1 MPDLK
6 QIQNDLQQARNDKKA
21 AQDTHFAASET
32 LKRVERERAR
42 LEQTV
47 GPNNGA
53 YLHRKSQL
61 DEISATLKRTI
72 ESSQADLQK
81 HLAVEGHLWEILLPF
96 SDPREQLKNLPD
108 DTPFLLFP
116 VRLETRF
123 KKVTQRGGGEKDQ
136 LWVRVYPDDCA
147 IDQFE
152 EVLSESELR
161 SARIFWEQ
169 WWKAGGHESQQRGA
183 WAGLVSAHGSGRAA
197 WITGK
202 SVLQPGADG
211 DPNALQKIYRPL
223 NAEPVKA
230 SAHDIIL
237 VATIE
242 TDDAATLP
250 FTTQEET
257 LLKTYWASFW
267 LADGDPVA
275 EQAAR
280 TALETDTSAARA
292 DALLE
297 MYVPSNLKDVPKNGL
312 PKSSVAVKVETLLL
326 PRTDTMAT
334 RSQAWSRAPQV
345 NVMPERFILLGY
357 QDDDI
362 VLNEI
367 SAPIPSP
374 LVAGPNPS
382 APKPENGQ
390 PEDAFDAVLHPE
402 IRWMTDF
409 EEAVRIGMGF
419 KADLSAA
426 QAERGFDRLIVVGL
440 RVGSDAQGG
449 RELLEQL
456 LQHHQYS
463 SKGFG
468 LLPQGA
474 ATNNTDKVNAAFT
487 RADDPD
493 ESFDLYFKPAAPAP
507 LPGTDP
513 ILDKRDGEWLC
524 DRLGLNSGTF
534 TQTLYADGA
543 DQSEARA
550 MNIALWPVTLGY
562 LMDSMMQE
570 VFSAQDVERTRQFF
584 TRYVSGRGPIPAL
597 RIGRQPYGILPACD
611 FDNMAWFKGERRAAV
626 SQWVGYLE
634 QLHGVLS
641 KLSGHWNAMK
651 NRADWV
657 GKTRNIDGSPADAH
671 QTLLNIVGLHPA
683 SVEFYQRHTPGRDF
697 WWNFLLI
704 SGFYNRADF
713 LGRGIPETPDM
724 AEGLDNDGMNYLRFL
739 GYNGEE
745 KPGILDKIFMRYAPR
760 LQGPLIDDVPL
771 SETDLIRAYTA
782 PVAPDTTGKNYIQ
795 WLIEHAQSPE
805 VLRKQ
810 EGFIDNKP
818 PTALLYM
825 MLHQALIE
833 GYFDAGLRAHVE
845 LGLADVQTARA
856 ARIDRPF
863 IHVEQAVKTNT
874 AEAVSTIRESKY
886 EWLYTPVSAADNQ
899 VMFEHLAGK
908 VFTNFQPVRYLSEQ
922 LKALP
927 YLKDAPTARLERVF
941 AEHIDTCSYRLDA
954 WKTGLMHLQMEM
966 MQPASDDA
974 ESGHGMYLGAFGWL
988 ENVRPENKVLTSP
1001 QIPQELQTEFQNPQ
1015 EPPLMSDSTNAGYIL
1030 APSLNHAV
1038 AASVLRNGYL
1048 SNATPANP
1056 QTLAVNLSS
1065 ERVRKALGVLE
1076 GIRNGQPLGALLGYH
1091 LERGLHDRYDDAT
1104 GFTVDEVIYDLR
1116 LAFPL
1121 YGGQLA
1127 TSEEDDPQESVEA
1140 NNVINGLDL
1149 VTVIKE
1155 NPANKTYPF
1164 GKSTLPNTLSSAQV
1178 AAINEEVDR
1187 MLDLHDAIAD
1197 LVMAESVYQVTLGNY
1212 DRAASTLDAFSK
1224 AGFPPEPQIVQTP
1237 RTGVA
1242 LTHRVG
1248 LHLNAAAVAPA
1259 GAAPRAL
1266 LEPALNEW
1274 LGGRLPAMNTIG
1286 CAVYYADTATANDN
1300 ERVFVTAQDL
1310 GLQPIDLLYLLQQ
1323 SMFTP
1328 STDLQAKT
1336 ESTSETAS
1344 KRAFSEMDDLI
1355 EHFIRKRPTARP
1367 DREIRIAYTEIGSG
1381 GQVSCFEI
1389 AALVKSLRALVL
1401 ASRALRPA
1409 DLMLPESAS
1418 DKDDVQASLA
1428 PGRVTALQTIIDV
1441 TLDGLKTD
1449 FFNLAAPLRNLRTL
1463 ESNISTLEKR
1473 IAQPEPG
1480 DDVPTMTLQL
1490 QALQAQVPVD
1500 KQSIT
1505 DNSDTLTAQIIPLLL
1520 SVGKHGFAD
1529 SGIGNIYAERQRII
1543 SVLRQKAS
1551 DYHTHWQGKL
1561 TDYDA
1566 AIAEFDAVKL
1576 DGTVPESQKV
1586 ELLRKAERLVS
1597 TAIATGNTMAEV
1609 EGPVKAARAPF
1620 VGKLAGL
1627 QAFLAAVPVSP
1638 LEQKNALET
1647 FRAGIEVFDTILLDI
1662 QTETTWIYT
1671 FAEELLTRADL
1682 LSKHLDVAV
1691 ENSPLNKLKAAFD
1704 KIAGTADAQQQVQ
1717 FAIETAQLLLG
1728 EDFRMIPV
1736 YATGSALQATWQNAH
1751 AASASLLDFQKN
1763 TLGND
1768 FPEDDWL
1775 HGVARV
1781 REKMWHWENL
1791 TLLSEG
1797 LGLNEPA
1804 LTPLQFPLEPD
1815 DRWLALQYR
1824 EENDAFAT
1832 PEHDHLLYT
1841 PHYGVAVPDI
1851 SSVCGLLLDEWTE
1864 MIPQKEETIGV
1875 GFHYDR
1881 PNTEPP
1887 QTWLMVLPTDF
1898 RGGWTWNDVTG
1909 ALLHTLDEA
1918 KRRAVEP
1925 AFIDDT
1931 SLARFLPATMA
1942 AVTTYPITLQMNY
1955 AVNNQYFQLVNLEN
1969 NG

>member
-21 AQDTHFAASET
+21 AQDSHFAATET
-32 LKRVERERAR
+32 LKRVERERAQ
-42 LEQTV
+42 LEQIA
-47 GPNNGA
+47 GPNNVA
-53 YLHRKSQL
+53 YLRRKSQL
-61 DEISATLKRTI
+61 VEISATLKRTI
-72 ESSQADLQK
+72 ESSQAELQK
-81 HLAVEGHLWEILLPF
+81 HLYEEGRLWETLLSF
-96 SDPREQLKNLPD
+96 SDPREQLKNMPD

-123 KKVTQRGGGEKDQ
+123 KKVTQRGGSERDE

-169 WWKAGGHESQQRGA
+169 WWKAGGHESQKRGA

-197 WITGK
+197 WITEEF
-202 SVLQPGADG
+202 VLQPGADS
-211 DPNALQKIYRPL
+211 DPKTLQKMYRPL
-223 NAEPVKA
+223 NAPPSKKNA
-230 SAHDIIL
+230 DDIIL
-237 VATIE
+237 VVTIE
-242 TDDAATLP
+242 TGDASNLP
-250 FTTQEET
+250 YTDEEEK
-257 LLKTYWASFW
+257 LLKTYWCSFW
-267 LADGDPVA
+267 LADGDPGA
-275 EQAAR
+275 EEAAR
-280 TALETDTSAARA
+280 NKLKGGVGDLRA
-292 DALLE
+292 DDLLKI
-297 MYVPSNLKDVPKNGL
+297 YAPSNLQDVPRNGL
-312 PKSSVAVKVETLLL
+312 PKKLDAVRVETLLL
-326 PRTDTMAT
+326 PSTDTMAT

-357 QDDDI
+357 QDDNV

-374 LVAGPNPS
+374 LVVGPNPS
-382 APKPENGQ
+382 APKPANGQ

-419 KADLSAA
+419 KADLTAE
-426 QAERGFDRLIVVGL
+426 QAERGFDRLLVVGL

-449 RELLEQL
+449 RTLLEQL

-493 ESFDLYFKPAAPAP
+493 ESFDLYFNPPTPAP
-507 LPGTDP
+507 LPGLDP
-513 ILDKRDGEWLC
+513 VLDIRDGAWLSK
-524 DRLGLNSGTF
+524 RLGLRPGVFN
-534 TQTLYADGA
+534 QTLYADGA

-550 MNIALWPVTLGY
+550 MNMALWPVTLGY

-570 VFSAQDVERTRQFF
+570 VFSARDVEHTRDFF

-611 FDNMAWFKGERRAAV
+611 FDNMAWFKVKRQIATV
-626 SQWVGYLE
+626 SQWGNYLE

-641 KLSGHWNAMK
+641 KLSVDWNVMK

-657 GKTRNIDGSPADAH
+657 GKTQNIDGSPADAH

-713 LGRGIPETPDM
+713 LSRGIPETPDM
-724 AEGLDNDGMNYLRFL
+724 AEGLDNDGMNYLHFL
-739 GYNGEE
+739 GYTGKE

-760 LQGPLIDDVPL
+760 LKGPLIDDRPL

-782 PVAPDTTGKNYIQ
+782 PESETVGKNYIQ
-795 WLIEHAQSPE
+795 WLIEHAKSPE

-810 EGFIDNKP
+810 EGFLDNKP

-845 LGLADVQTARA
+845 LDLADVQTARV

-874 AEAVSTIRESKY
+874 AEAISAVRESKY
-886 EWLYTPVSAADNQ
+886 EWLYTPVSAANNQ
-899 VMFEHLAGK
+899 VMFEHLAEK
-908 VFTNFQPVRYLSEQ
+908 VDTDFQPVRYLSEQ
-922 LKALP
+922 LKALH

-954 WKTGLMHLQMEM
+954 WKAGLLHLQMEM
-966 MQPASDDA
+966 MQPANDDG

-988 ENVRPENKVLTSP
+988 ENVRSENKVLSSP

-1015 EPPLMSDSTNAGYIL
+1015 DPPLLRDSTNGGYIL

-1065 ERVRKALGVLE
+1065 ERVRKALHVLE
-1076 GIRNGQPLGALLGYH
+1076 GIRNGQSLGALLGYH
-1091 LERGLHDRYDDAT
+1091 LERGLHDRYDSTT

-1149 VTVIKE
+1149 VTAIKE

-1164 GKSTLPNTLSSAQV
+1164 GKSTLPNTLSTDQV
-1178 AAINEEVDR
+1178 IAINEEVDR

-1224 AGFPPEPQIVQTP
+1224 AGFPPEPQVVQTP

-1248 LHLNAAAVAPA
+1248 LHLNAAAVARA
-1259 GAAPRAL
+1259 DATPRAL

-1274 LGGRLPAMNTIG
+1274 LSSRLPAMSTIG
-1286 CAVYYADTATANDN
+1286 FAVYYADTATANDN
-1300 ERVFVTAQDL
+1300 ERVFVTAEDL
-1310 GLQPIDLLYLLQQ
+1310 KLEAIDLLYLLQS

-1355 EHFIRKRPTARP
+1355 EHFIRQKPTARV
-1367 DREIRIAYTEIGSG
+1367 DHEIRIAYTEIGSG
-1381 GQVSCFEI
+1381 NQVSCFEI
-1389 AALVKSLRALVL
+1389 ATLVKSLRALVL
-1401 ASRALRPA
+1401 SSRALRPA

-1418 DKDDVQASLA
+1418 DKDNAQASLA
-1428 PGRVTALQTIIDV
+1428 PGRITALQDIIDV
-1441 TLDGLKTD
+1441 TLKGLKTG
-1449 FFNLAAPLRNLRTL
+1449 FFDLAAPLRNLRTL
-1463 ESNISTLEKR
+1463 E
-1473 IAQPEPG
+1473 
-1480 DDVPTMTLQL
+1480 
-1490 QALQAQVPVD
+1490 VD
-1500 KQSIT
+1500 KQTIT

-1520 SVGKHGFAD
+1520 SVGKHGFPD
-1529 SGIGNIYAERQRII
+1529 SGIGNIYAERRRII
-1543 SVLRQKAS
+1543 SALRQKAG
-1551 DYHTHWQGKL
+1551 DYQARWQTKL
-1561 TDYDA
+1561 TDYDE
-1566 AIAEFDAVKL
+1566 AITEFNKL
-1576 DGTVPESQKV
+1576 KPKANVTESQKV

-1597 TAIATGNTMAEV
+1597 TAIITGNTIAEL
-1609 EGPVKAARAPF
+1609 EGPIKALRTPF
-1620 VGKLAGL
+1620 VNKLDEL
-1627 QAFLAAVPVSP
+1627 QTFLVAVPVSP
-1638 LEQKNALET
+1638 LEQKNVLET
-1647 FRAGIEVFDTILLDI
+1647 FRTGTDVFDLILLDI
-1662 QTETTWIYT
+1662 QPETNQIYT
-1671 FAEELLTRADL
+1671 FAEDLLTRADL
-1682 LSKHLDVAV
+1682 LSKHLDATV
-1691 ENSPLNKLKAAFD
+1691 ENSPANKLKTAFD
-1704 KIAGTADAQQQVQ
+1704 KIAGTADAQQKVQ
-1717 FAIETAQLLLG
+1717 FTIETAQLLLG

-1736 YATGSALQATWQNAH
+1736 FQTGATLQATWQNAN
-1751 AASASLLDFQKN
+1751 AAAASLLDFQKN

-1791 TLLSEG
+1791 TLLSDG
-1797 LGLNEPA
+1797 LRLSEPD
-1804 LTPLQFPLEPD
+1804 LKPLQFPLEPN

-1824 EENDAFAT
+1824 EENDSFAT

-1841 PHYGVAVPDI
+1841 PHYATAVPDT
-1851 SSVCGLLLDEWTE
+1851 SSVCGLLIDEWTE
-1864 MIPQKEETIGV
+1864 VIPQKEETIGV
-1875 GFHYDR
+1875 GFHFDR

-1898 RGGWTWNDVTG
+1898 RGGWEWNDVTG
-1909 ALLHTLDEA
+1909 ALLHTLAEA
-1918 KRRAVEP
+1918 KRRVVEP